1 MNTKQLREPTVPY
14 KEGYSD
20 AFYGEDKR
28 ENYEGHELAEYLRG
42 IESCI
47 EDIQEEEDNER

>member
-1 MNTKQLREPTVPY
+1 MNTKQLREHAVPY

-20 AFYGEDKR
+20 MFYGKDKR